1 MNIIYKRIIG
11 CYALAAVMLFIC
23 VLRVAAIVNQNEYSQ
38 AAKNET
44 SRVVTLNFSRGT
56 IFDCNMDRIT
66 NKKNVIYAVI
76 FNEPSAIASLNKFF
90 SGLQIQSIINEIK
103 AQGFA
108 LRTVSRKIDA
118 QGIYC
123 FSAFL
128 HADDS
133 LIAKHTVGYI
143 DSKGEGVSGIEAAY
157 NSLLK
162 GDEKNTVTFSL
173 DGRGK
178 VLSGERPTLNYDY
191 AKENSGVKLTID
203 TKIQQIVEQEAMA
216 IETGAIVVTEIQTGK
231 IRAIV
236 SRPDYKL
243 SNLAAAV
250 ENKNQPFLNRAL
262 CTYNIGSVF
271 KPYVAAAGYEKGVK
285 DRINCTGYANIDGL
299 NFSCHKL
306 SGHGNLEL
314 SEALK
319 FSCNSY
325 FYNYIQKL
333 GAEDVVNLA
342 LRSGFESSIY
352 LADGLSGKKGS
363 LGKSKTTKLSKRALA
378 NFSIGQGELMLS
390 PLAITNFYMAA
401 ANGGKYRTPSLVEG
415 TVKDGKVAE
424 EKPTASTKVMS
435 KQTADQIKN
444 DLALVLS
451 EGGTGESARPTLTTA
466 AGKTGTAQTGVIKNG
481 KKTVNSWFCGFFPFE
496 EPEYAVTV
504 LWENSSGSVG
514 HTFASIA
521 DGITLS
527 QHN

>member
-1 MNIIYKRIIG
+1 MNTIYKRMIG
-11 CYALAAVMLFIC
+11 CYALAAVMLFVC
-23 VLRVAAIVNQNEYSQ
+23 VLRVVAIVSQDEYSKV
-38 AAKNET
+38 AKNE
-44 SRVVTLNFSRGT
+44 SSKVVTLNFSRGT
-56 IFDCNMDRIT
+56 IFDCNMERIT

-76 FNEPSAIASLNKFF
+76 FNEPSAIASLSQYF
-90 SGLQIQSIINEIK
+90 STSQTESIISEIRS
-103 AQGFA
+103 QGFA
-108 LRTVSRKIDA
+108 LRTLSRKINVD
-118 QGIYC
+118 GIYC
-123 FSAFL
+123 FSAFS

-143 DSKGEGVSGIEAAY
+143 DSNGKGVCGIEAAY
-157 NSLLK
+157 DSLLSGK
-162 GDEKNTVTFSL
+162 SKNTVTFSL

-178 VLSGERPTLNYDY
+178 VLMGERPTLNYDY
-191 AKENSGVKLTID
+191 SKENSGVKLTID
-203 TKIQQIVEQEAMA
+203 TKIQQIVEQEAMV
-216 IETGAIVVTEIQTGK
+216 IETGAIVVTEIKTGK

-243 SNLAAAV
+243 SDLGSAV
-250 ENKNQPFLNRAL
+250 ENPNQPFLNRTL

-352 LADGLSGKKGS
+352 LADGLSGRKGS

-401 ANGGKYRTPSLVEG
+401 ANGGKYRTPSLIEGIVEG
-415 TVKDGKVAE
+415 LKVKE
-424 EKPTASTKVMS
+424 EKLPAPTKVMS
-435 KQTADQIKN
+435 EKTANRIKD

-451 EGGTGESARPTLTTA
+451 EGGTGESACPTLTTA

-514 HTFASIA
+514 HIFAAIA

-527 QHN
+527 QAN